1 MEMYQI
7 RVHGRVGQG
16 VVTAAELIAWA
27 AIYDGHYA
35 LAFPS
40 FGSERTGAPVEA
52 HCRID
57 DTPIR
62 GREPVNEPDAVL
74 VLDATLLG
82 RPGTFKGLRAHGL
95 ALVNST
101 AARAV
106 PEVPQLLAVP
116 ATRIALARTGRALPN
131 VPMLGAFAAAS
142 GMVSLEAVHTAIE
155 LRFPGPLAR
164 VNRDGADE
172 AYVLLTAAERE
183 TEAVE
188 FDVPTA
194 LAAARQAHHVA

>member
-1 MEMYQI
+1 MAMYQI
-7 RVHGRVGQG
+7 RVHGRGGQG

-35 LAFPS
+35 LAFHS
-40 FGSERTGAPVEA
+40 YGSEHTGAPVEA
-52 HCRID
+52 YCRID
-57 DTPIR
+57 DAPIH
-62 GREPVNEPDAVL
+62 GREPVDAPDAVL
-74 VLDATLLG
+74 VLDATLLN
-82 RPGTFKGLRAHGL
+82 RPGTFKGLRANGL

-101 AARAV
+101 AALTV
-106 PEVPQLLAVP
+106 PEVPQLLTVP
-116 ATRIALARTGRALPN
+116 ATRISLARTGRAVPN
-131 VPMLGAFAAAS
+131 VPMLGAYAAVS
-142 GMVSLEAVHTAIE
+142 GTISLEAVHTAIE

-172 AYVLLTAAERE
+172 AYALLTAAESE

-194 LAAARQAHHVA
+194 LAADRQAHHVA

>member
-1 MEMYQI
+1 MYQI
-7 RVHGRVGQG
+7 RVHGRGGQG

-52 HCRID
+52 YCRIA

-62 GREPVNEPDAVL
+62 SREPVDAPDAVL
-74 VLDATLLG
+74 VLDATLLH
-82 RPGTFKGLRAHGL
+82 RPGTFKGLKAGGL
-95 ALVNST
+95 ALVNS
-101 AARAV
+101 AASVAV
-106 PEVPQLLAVP
+106 PEAPQLLAVP

-142 GMVSLEAVHTAIE
+142 GAVSLEAVHTAVE
-155 LRFPGPLAR
+155 LRFAGPLAR
-164 VNRDGADE
+164 VNRDGADDAYGYMTE
-172 AYVLLTAAERE
+172 AESE

-188 FDVPTA
+188 FDVP
-194 LAAARQAHHVA
+194 AAFAAEREARHAA

>member
-1 MEMYQI
+1 MAMFQV
-7 RVHGRVGQG
+7 RVLGRGGEG

-35 LAFPS
+35 LASHS
-40 FGSERTGAPVEA
+40 FGSERSGALVEA
-52 HCRID
+52 YCRID

-62 GREPVNEPDAVL
+62 GREPVKEPDAVL

-82 RPGTFKGLRAHGL
+82 RPGTFKGLRSNGL

-101 AARAV
+101 AARTV
-106 PEVPQLLAVP
+106 PKVPQLLTVP

-142 GMVSLEAVHTAIE
+142 GIISLEAVHTAIE

-172 AYVLLTAAERE
+172 AYLLLTAAERE

-194 LAAARQAHHVA
+194 LAAERQAHHVA